1 MTLKQQ
7 QRLIGTLLLV
17 FFIAVL
23 AYIVLSKVSRT
34 ESERQIPEEDPIQFS
49 SVIEPMQEKPAEDEN
64 DSDTSFTEEAF
75 VEIDPEVKVE
85 DDSEELSP
93 VPEPGVTQPVVEPE
107 AVAPEPIAEAPKE
120 PEPAPKQAPAP
131 KPAPE
136 PTPEPEPKPVPEPEP
151 KSVPEPKLAAT
162 PAKPDVSSTTT
173 AEVPT
178 DVVSG
183 WILQL
188 GSFSVESNATSL
200 KKQLEEL
207 GYKPMIEQTR
217 SGGSVI
223 YRVRLQPNSDR
234 ATLEKTAESI
244 RNKLNL
250 NTQIFPYP

>member
-120 PEPAPKQAPAP
+120 PEPAPK
-131 KPAPE
+131 PAPE
-136 PTPEPEPKPVPEPEP
+136 PTPKPEP
-151 KSVPEPKLAAT
+151 KSVPEPKSAAT

>member
-151 KSVPEPKLAAT
+151 KSAAT